1 MHPINQNKEK
11 LKGKIRHLTNF
22 DDKMPYV
29 LNKLRPRRTHRTPS
43 GNPTKP
49 LKWALL
55 AQFVQS
61 VLFSVH
67 PKGAVANEIHF
78 ATAPFYVSSCRF
90 ILRYSEAVIPKYR
103 RNIMEKISEEPYPT
117 DSAISAMGISV
128 RVSKCAA

>member
-11 LKGKIRHLTNF
+11 FKEEIRHLTNF
-22 DDKMPYV
+22 DDKMPCV
-29 LNKLRPRRTHRTPS
+29 LNKLRLSTYHRTPS

-49 LKWALL
+49 LKCALL

-78 ATAPFYVSSCRF
+78 ATAPFSCF
-90 ILRYSEAVIPKYR
+90 FFK
-103 RNIMEKISEEPYPT
+103 K
-117 DSAISAMGISV
+117 
-128 RVSKCAA
+128 